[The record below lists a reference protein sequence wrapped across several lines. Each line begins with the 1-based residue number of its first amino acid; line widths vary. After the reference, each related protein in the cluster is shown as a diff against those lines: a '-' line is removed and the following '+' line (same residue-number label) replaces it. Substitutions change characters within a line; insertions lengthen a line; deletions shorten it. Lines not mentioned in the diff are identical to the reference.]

1 VKSRWAWSIVVVL
14 VASTGCLLAFAV
26 AAAAQERAGG
36 TPAPAARPGTRPT
49 SRPAG
54 RGPNQPIPPRGE
66 PLAPA
71 DRQELEAG
79 AERLGKEVT
88 ALREELKGKPELL
101 KLLPDVQIYHNAI
114 RYPLQYDEP
123 INLPSARTAIQEGL
137 ERVKELREGNV
148 QWTAKDGPRG
158 YVSAIDGSVQPY
170 MLIVPTDYN
179 PQQSDGRKFRLD
191 VFCHGRNERLMELN
205 FLHGKEG
212 AAPPAGPGKFVVWLY
227 GRYCNANKFAGEIDC
242 LEAMD
247 DIQRRYPIDENRRLM
262 IGFSMGGAAA
272 WQFAVH
278 YTDLWAAASPGA
290 GFSESRDF
298 LHLDRS
304 GELQTTPWYQ
314 QTLWHWYDCTD
325 YAVNLFNLP
334 TIAYAGEIDPQK
346 QASDMMEKA
355 LTAEGL
361 KLDRIIGP
369 KTAHAYEKGARA
381 ELMQRLDEILA
392 KGRNP
397 LPGEVRFT
405 TWTLRYNHM
414 FWVTVDGLEQH
425 WQRARVNAKRLP
437 AENTVQVK
445 TENVSRITLDLAAND
460 AGGQTGVDIDGQR
473 IDGPRLPGKGT
484 TRVSLEKLDG
494 KWRIAAPAVGGATA
508 GLRKVHG
515 LQGPIDDAFME
526 PFVIVRPTGKALNEQ
541 AGEWTRKECDH
552 AIDHWRKQF
561 RGEAQVRED
570 GQVTD
575 DDIASHNLVLF
586 GDPSSNKVL
595 AKIADRLP
603 IKWSAQAV
611 TVGAQTFPADHHVP
625 ALIYPNPLNPSHYVV
640 LNSGV
645 TFREFDYT
653 NNARQIPKLPDW
665 AVIDVSSPVTPRAPG
680 SVPTAGFFDEQ
691 WQLPKDGQGKP
702 GQP

>member
-1 VKSRWAWSIVVVL
+1 VKSRRAWSM
-14 VASTGCLLAFAV
+14 FAV
-26 AAAAQERAGG
+26 ALASAGGLLASAMVSRAQERGAAG
-36 TPAPAARPGTRPT
+36 TPTPATRPT

-54 RGPNQPIPPRGE
+54 RGANQPIPPRGD

-79 AERLGKEVT
+79 AERLGKEVA

-123 INLPSARTAIQEGL
+123 INVGSARTAISEGL
-137 ERVKELREGNV
+137 ERAKQLRAGDV
-148 QWTAKDGPRG
+148 QWTGKDGPRG

-179 PQQSDGRKFRLD
+179 PQQSKETKYRLD
-191 VFCHGRNERLMELN
+191 VFCHGRSERLMELN

-212 AAPPAGPGKFVVWLY
+212 AAPPAGPGKFVAWLY

-242 LEAMD
+242 LEAIA
-247 DIQRRYPIDENRRLM
+247 DIARRHPIDENRRLM
-262 IGFSMGGAAA
+262 IGFSMGGAAV

-304 GELQTTPWYQ
+304 GELATTPWYQ
-314 QTLWHWYDCTD
+314 KTLWHWYDCTD

-355 LTAEGL
+355 LAAEGL

-381 ELMQRLDEILA
+381 ELMRRLDEILA

-397 LPGEVRFT
+397 LPEEVRFT
-405 TWTLRYNHM
+405 TWTLRYNQM
-414 FWVTVDGLEQH
+414 FWVTVDGLEHH

-437 AENTVQVK
+437 AENAVQVK
-445 TENVSRITLDLAAND
+445 TENVSRLTLDLAAND
-460 AGGQTGVDIDGQR
+460 TGGQSGVEIDGQR

-494 KWRIAAPAVGGATA
+494 KWRIAAPGSGATA

-526 PFVIVRPTGKALNEQ
+526 PFVIVRPTGKAVNEQ
-541 AGEWTRKECDH
+541 VGAWTSKECDH

-570 GQVTD
+570 GQVSD
-575 DDIASHNLVLF
+575 EDIATKNLVLF
-586 GDPSSNKVL
+586 GDPASNKVL

-603 IKWSAQAV
+603 IKWSAEAV
-611 TVGAQTFPADHHVP
+611 TVGSQTFPADRHVP
-625 ALIYPNPLNPSHYVV
+625 ALIYPNPLNPNHYIV

-665 AVIDVSSPVTPRAPG
+665 AVIDISSPVTPRAPG
-680 SVPTAGFFDEQ
+680 AVPIAGFFDEQ
-691 WQLPKDGQGKP
+691 WQLPKDGQASF
-702 GQP
+702 GQQGQ